1 MPRVYKSIIFIF
13 ILFFPPY
20 LFAFTLFNKN
30 LPEGAKFFVLIDSK
44 DNEMACYCQNIIK
57 DRLKRAGFKILNPE
71 ASKRLI
77 EDEIIKAKIEDKDP
91 MVLFDIHKKYEVDFT
106 VTGKLK
112 IDTKPLFTNR
122 HEGMALLS
130 IWVVSNRD
138 AQEIGHANSE
148 KIGIPEN
155 PGPIRESSL
164 AAKQAAVLK
173 VSGEIIARMG
183 LPGGFYEIAE
193 IFFPALLSEY
203 HLSRPQD
210 ATAISFMPD
219 GRELVIASGR
229 TAYRFDIDTHK
240 FIDTFRLPK
249 KIKSISVSKSGRF
262 IAFGQENGKISVLD
276 LNTGHEYQYN
286 KGDATIFAV
295 CFSPKEDLLAAGDNN
310 GYLYIW
316 SLGNKRVISRKAH
329 QKVKKPQLE
338 GSQGIRALAFNW
350 NGSFL
355 YSAGAGLKIKKWEPE
370 SGRLLSE
377 FDQKTLGPNA
387 IGYITSTTFNPEGN
401 MVGIGLYNI
410 NIRPWGRFDRSFLF
424 FHNISGKEF
433 REIRPY
439 AQERWT
445 PHINAVSF
453 YPISS
458 RFAACGA
465 SNGILELWDVYAY
478 RLIEQK
484 RTSLSSIKALCFSP
498 DGNKLAV
505 AGEGGVTMW
514 SLR

>member
-30 LPEGAKFFVLIDSK
+30 LPEGAKFFVLIDTK
-44 DNEMACYCQNIIK
+44 DNEMAAYCCNIIK
-57 DRLKRAGFKILNPE
+57 NSLKHAGLKILNPE
-71 ASKRLI
+71 ASKKLV

-91 MVLFDIHKKYEVDFT
+91 TVLFDIHKKYGVDFT
-106 VTGKLK
+106 LRGKLK

-130 IWVVSNRD
+130 IWVVSNKD

-155 PGPIRESSL
+155 PGPIRESCL

-183 LPGGFYEIAE
+183 LPGGFYDIEVS
-193 IFFPALLSEY
+193 FPTLLNEY
-203 HLSRPQD
+203 YLSKPHNVM
-210 ATAISFMPD
+210 AISFMPD

-276 LNTGHEYQYN
+276 LVTGHEYQYN

-295 CFSPKEDLLAAGDNN
+295 CFSPKDDLLAAGDNN

-316 SLGNKRVISRKAH
+316 SLGNKRVISLKAH

-355 YSAGAGLKIKKWEPE
+355 YSAGADLKIKKWEPA

-377 FDQKTLGPNA
+377 FGQKTLGKNA

-401 MVGIGLYNI
+401 MAGIGLYNI

-445 PHINAVSF
+445 PHINAMSF

-458 RFAACGA
+458 RFVACGA
-465 SNGILELWDVYAY
+465 DNGALELWDVYTK
-478 RLIEQK
+478 RLIGQK